1 MFGQNSILL
10 NSTNRAIELGP
21 IVNIY
26 LIGNL
31 VQWEK
36 KVQWLAGGLVAQ
48 IFILW
53 SQGKGDS
60 FLYLRIIICIIIQNK
75 YTHTIVGVRIYDW
88 RNDRS
93 CYFD

>member
-1 MFGQNSILL
+1 MNNFIIVRTSVHIKTKKKQQQLIGMFGQNSILL

-53 SQGKGDS
+53 SQGKDDT
-60 FLYLRIIICIIIQNK
+60 FLYL
-75 YTHTIVGVRIYDW
+75 YV
-88 RNDRS
+88 
-93 CYFD
+93 